1 MSYAIFRASGQQVR
15 ASEGQRVLVPL
26 MADAKPGAKVT
37 FDEVLLTS
45 DGDKVVTGA
54 PTVKGA
60 AVKAEVLGH
69 VKGEKIK
76 VFKFKRR
83 KNVRKKT
90 GHRQQYTE
98 VKITGVKVG

>member
-1 MSYAIFRASGQQVR
+1 MSYAIFRAAGEQVR
-15 ASEGQRVLVPL
+15 ASEGQTVQVPL
-26 MADAKPGAKVT
+26 MDGKPGAKVT
-37 FDEVLLTS
+37 FDEVLLAST
-45 DGDKVVTGA
+45 GEKLVTGT

-60 AVKAEVLGH
+60 AVKAEIVGH
-69 VKGEKIK
+69 VKGEK
-76 VFKFKRR
+76 VVVWRFKRR

>member
-1 MSYAIFRASGQQVR
+1 MSYAIFRAAGDQIR
-15 ASEGQRVLVPL
+15 ASEGQTVRVPL
-26 MADAKPGAKVT
+26 MAGEPGAKVT

-45 DGDKVVTGA
+45 SGDKVVAGN

-60 AVKAEVLGH
+60 AVKGEIVGH
-69 VKGEKIK
+69 VKADKLY
-76 VFKFKRR
+76 VFRFKRR

-98 VKITGVKVG
+98 VKITNVKVG

>member
-26 MADAKPGAKVT
+26 MADAKVGAKVT

-60 AVKAEVLGH
+60 AVKAEILGH
-69 VKGEKIK
+69 VKGEKIN